1 MFTAAVADAYA
12 ASQHMSRETG
22 TPELRAHGV
31 IDVPL
36 RAAVW
41 LRGLQGLVQP
51 AALAFRA
58 AA

>member
-1 MFTAAVADAYA
+1 MFTAAVADAA
-12 ASQHMSRETG
+12 AAAQHMSRETG

-31 IDVPL
+31 IDAPL
-36 RAAVW
+36 RASAR

-51 AALAFRA
+51 AAAALRA

>member
-1 MFTAAVADAYA
+1 MFTAAVADAAA